1 MKCNKYLLLCLVL
14 FAAAPL
20 YPQRAIDLRDYFFP
34 QNQQTRTLQYGR
46 ENDTSVIRTSLIK
59 LLGRD
64 TIEVADH
71 DKDNHLIS
79 SLTFVVEEKSIRVI
93 AGRQRINK
101 GVFDSQ
107 ISKTNNV
114 WLQTHTRSSKKV
126 QLDIRTY
133 DTCSSQPSGCYWT
146 WERLKQIRLKKGHTH
161 LNGKKYRTLSVTFE
175 YLSLSQP
182 TFFSSTAGLATD
194 KITYVFAEGTG
205 LIKRT
210 IKLSGF
216 KTSSVLVLLVK

>member
-1 MKCNKYLLLCLVL
+1 MLCLVL
-14 FAAAPL
+14 FAAVPL
-20 YPQRAIDLRDYFFP
+20 YPQGAIDLRDYFFP
-34 QNQQTRTLQYGR
+34 QNQQTRTLLYGR

-107 ISKTNNV
+107 ISKTHNV

-146 WERLKQIRLKKGHTH
+146 WERLKQVRFKKGHTRW
-161 LNGKKYRTLSVTFE
+161 NGKQYRTISVTFQ
-175 YLSLSQP
+175 YLILSQP
-182 TFFSSTAGLATD
+182 TYFSSIAGLSRD
-194 KITYVFAEGTG
+194 KITYVLAEGKG
-205 LIKRT
+205 LIKKS
-210 IKLSGF
+210 IKHGRL
-216 KTSSVLVLLVK
+216 KISSALVLLL